1 MAKLE
6 SSGETNCKRLDHLPL
21 VAACMR
27 HLEVRKTI
35 DEIVP
40 PHPLN
45 HVTTGECVEA
55 MVLSIL
61 TGEHALYNVS
71 DLLSKYDT
79 SIIFQ
84 KEVNPNWF
92 HDNRLGNSLDDLKKA
107 GLDTSYSAIISKAIV
122 KHSLGLSQL
131 HFDTTSL
138 SFYGE
143 YKRDEENPLVT
154 YGYSKKHR
162 PDLKQVLFGM
172 TVTQDGNIPIT
183 GRITAGNTSD
193 STENRFNITSL
204 RNIIPDLSNTILAA
218 DSKFFSGPTIELAY
232 QNKNPLSFVT
242 LVPKTIGLREE
253 LVNQKGDFQLLL
265 TKDGRKKGTI
275 EEYRGYSV
283 IRPYVYEIDNERKVE
298 RIMRFLV
305 VESTTLEK
313 KKGRMID
320 SGILKEGEKLTQKAK
335 NLSKKVFACEKD
347 ARAEAS
353 RIEKKK
359 KVHFHT
365 LSSNVIK
372 IEVPAKRGKGR
383 PHKGEKAPTEEGWVV
398 ELSFSL
404 DNVKVEEKKKSESR
418 YVLASNILDK
428 EKLPDDE
435 FLKVYKGQS
444 GVESNFKWTKN
455 PAAIAPIFLNNDDR
469 ILALGFV
476 YLVALMVYTLI
487 ERHIRKKLK
496 EEGKV
501 IKGNK
506 GQTNNPT
513 GEVLFWNLS
522 GISVISYFI
531 GDQIHKET
539 TNLTPMH
546 ELIVSL
552 FDFDMQ
558 IYQEPA

>member
-1 MAKLE
+1 
-6 SSGETNCKRLDHLPL
+6 
-21 VAACMR
+21 MR
-27 HLEVRKTI
+27 HLEIAKTL

-71 DLLSKYDT
+71 DVLSKYDT

-84 KEVNPNWF
+84 KEIDPNWF

-107 GLDTSYSAIISKAIV
+107 GLDSSYSAIISKAIV
-122 KHSLGLSQL
+122 KHSLGLSHL

-143 YKRDEENPLVT
+143 YKTDEENPLVT

-218 DSKFFSGPTIELAY
+218 DSKFFGGPTIELAY
-232 QNKNPLSFVT
+232 QNSLSFVT

-253 LVNQKGDFQLLL
+253 LVKQNGDFQLLL
-265 TKDGRKKGTI
+265 TKEGRTKGTI

-283 IRPYVYEIDNERKVE
+283 IRPYVYEIDDGRKVE
-298 RIMRFLV
+298 RIMRFLI

-313 KKGRMID
+313 KKGRTID
-320 SGILKEGEKLTQKAK
+320 SGILKEGEELTQKAK

-347 ARAEAS
+347 ATAEAS
-353 RIEKKK
+353 HIEKKK
-359 KVHFHT
+359 KVHFHK
-365 LSSNVIK
+365 LSLNVNM
-372 IEVPAKRGKGR
+372 IEVPMKRGKGR
-383 PHKGEKAPTEEGWVV
+383 PHTGEKPQTDEGWVI
-398 ELSFSL
+398 ELSFTL
-404 DNVKVEEKKKSESR
+404 DSGKVEEKRKSESR
-418 YVLASNILDK
+418 YVLASSVLDK

-435 FLKVYKGQS
+435 LLKVYKGQS

-455 PAAIAPIFLNNDDR
+455 PAAVAPIFLNTDGR

-476 YLVALMVYTLI
+476 YLVALMVYTLM
-487 ERHIRKKLK
+487 ERQIRKKLI

-506 GQTNNPT
+506 GKTNNPT

-531 GDQIHKET
+531 GDQIHKKT
-539 TNLTPMH
+539 ANLTQMH

-558 IYQEPA
+558 IYQGPA